1 LATSICFSKSC
12 HKMHYASIVT
22 IVLTILIIVMKNKK
36 RKQRRPA
43 AGNVSLMNNIVK
55 LSRKR
60 RK

>member
-1 LATSICFSKSC
+1 
-12 HKMHYASIVT
+12 MHYASILTV
-22 IVLTILIIVMKNKK
+22 VLTILIIVMKNKK